1 MSKFGTVYEINLK
14 TRMKNLYPVVY
25 ENGKYYVC
33 KVHGS
38 SDIKIFPKASCWS
51 EASWS
56 TVTYETFKRFYEDGK
71 YANCHN
77 KIFVFVKTGE
87 PACFEPFMEMT
98 TEERRLEILERNL
111 NEAKRNLNEAKS
123 ILNRTI
129 ANLKYNEK
137 CVENA
142 KERIKTL
149 EKEKANIEK
158 IMQEKKLKKEN

>member
-1 MSKFGTVYEINLK
+1 MSNFGTIYEINLK

-25 ENGKYYVC
+25 ENEKYYVC
-33 KVHGS
+33 KVHGC
-38 SDIKIFPKASCWS
+38 SDIKFFPKASCWS

-56 TVTYETFKRFYEDGK
+56 AAVTYETFKKFYEYDK
-71 YANCHN
+71 YTNWN
-77 KIFVFVKTGE
+77 DRIFVFVKTGE

-98 TEERRLEILERNL
+98 AEEHRLEILDRNL
-111 NEAKRNLNEAKS
+111 NEAKNT
-123 ILNRTI
+123 LNRTI

-142 KERIKTL
+142 KERVKTL

>member
-33 KVHGS
+33 KVHGC
-38 SDIKIFPKASCWS
+38 SDIKTFPKTSSLREANWS
-51 EASWS
+51 A
-56 TVTYETFKRFYEDGK
+56 VTYETFKKFYKDDK
-71 YANCHN
+71 YTNWHN
-77 KIFVFVKTGE
+77 RIFVFVKTGE
-87 PACFEPFMEMT
+87 QACFEHFMEMT
-98 TEERRLEILERNL
+98 AEEHRLEILERNL
-111 NEAKRNLNEAKS
+111 NEAKS
-123 ILNRTI
+123 TLNRTI
-129 ANLKYNEK
+129 SNLKYNER

-142 KERIKTL
+142 KERITAL

>member
-14 TRMKNLYPVVY
+14 TGMKNLYPVIY
-25 ENGKYYVC
+25 ENMDYYVC
-33 KVHGS
+33 KVHGCN
-38 SDIKIFPKASCWS
+38 DIKIFHKTSFGYNASRS
-51 EASWS
+51 
-56 TVTYETFKRFYEDGK
+56 VITYATFKKDYEDGK
-71 YANCHN
+71 YSNWYVP
-77 KIFVFVKTGE
+77 IFVFVKTGE

-98 TEERRLEILERNL
+98 AEERRLEILDRNL
-111 NEAKRNLNEAKS
+111 NEAKNT
-123 ILNRTI
+123 LNRTI

-142 KERIKTL
+142 EARVKTL

>member
-1 MSKFGTVYEINLK
+1 MSNIGTVYELNLK

-33 KVHGS
+33 KVHGC
-38 SDIKIFPKASCWS
+38 SDIKTFHKSSLWGD
-51 EASWS
+51 ASWS
-56 TVTYETFKRFYEDGK
+56 AVTYETFKKFYEDEK
-71 YANCHN
+71 YAHWHN
-77 KIFVFVKTGE
+77 EILVFVKTSE

-98 TEERRLEILERNL
+98 SEQRRLEILERNL
-111 NEAKRNLNEAKS
+111 NEAKNT
-123 ILNRTI
+123 LNRTI
-129 ANLKYNEK
+129 SNLKYNEK

-142 KERIKTL
+142 KERVKAL

>member
-1 MSKFGTVYEINLK
+1 MSNIGTVYELNFK

-33 KVHGS
+33 KVHGCH
-38 SDIKIFPKASCWS
+38 DIKTFPKTSFWGD
-51 EASWS
+51 ASWS
-56 TVTYETFKRFYEDGK
+56 AVTYETFKKFYEDDK
-71 YANCHN
+71 YANWHN
-77 KIFVFVKTGE
+77 RVFVFVKNGE

-98 TEERRLEILERNL
+98 SEEHRLEILEKNL
-111 NEAKRNLNEAKS
+111 NTAKDT
-123 ILNRTI
+123 LNRTI
-129 ANLKYNEK
+129 ANLKYTEK

-142 KERIKTL
+142 KEKVKAL

>member
-14 TRMKNLYPVVY
+14 TGMKNLYPVIY
-25 ENGKYYVC
+25 ENMDYYVC
-33 KVHGS
+33 KVHGCN
-38 SDIKIFPKASCWS
+38 DIKIFHKASFGYN
-51 EASWS
+51 ASRS
-56 TVTYETFKRFYEDGK
+56 VITYATFKKDYEDGK
-71 YANCHN
+71 YSNWYVP
-77 KIFVFVKTGE
+77 IFVFVKTGE

-98 TEERRLEILERNL
+98 AEEHRLEILDRNL
-111 NEAKRNLNEAKS
+111 NEAKNT
-123 ILNRTI
+123 LNRTI

-142 KERIKTL
+142 KERVKTL

>member
-33 KVHGS
+33 KVHGC
-38 SDIKIFPKASCWS
+38 SDIKTFPKTSSWG

-56 TVTYETFKRFYEDGK
+56 AVTYETFKKFYEDDK
-71 YANCHN
+71 YTNWHN
-77 KIFVFVKTGE
+77 RIFVFVKTGE

-98 TEERRLEILERNL
+98 AEEHRLEILERNL
-111 NEAKRNLNEAKS
+111 NEAKS
-123 ILNRTI
+123 TLNRTI
-129 ANLKYNEK
+129 SNLKYNER

-142 KERIKTL
+142 KERVNAL

>member
-33 KVHGS
+33 KVHGC
-38 SDIKIFPKASCWS
+38 SDIKIFPKSA
-51 EASWS
+51 A
-56 TVTYETFKRFYEDGK
+56 VTYATFKKDYEDGK
-71 YANCHN
+71 YSNWYLPV
-77 KIFVFVKTGE
+77 FVFVKTGE
-87 PACFEPFMEMT
+87 PACFEPFMEIT
-98 TEERRLEILERNL
+98 AEERRLEILDRNL
-111 NEAKRNLNEAKS
+111 NEAKNT
-123 ILNRTI
+123 LNRTI
-129 ANLKYNEK
+129 ANLKHNEK

-142 KERIKTL
+142 KKRVKTL

>member
-14 TRMKNLYPVVY
+14 TGMKNLYPVIY
-25 ENGKYYVC
+25 ENMDYYVC
-33 KVHGS
+33 KVHGCN
-38 SDIKIFPKASCWS
+38 DIKIFHKTSFGYNASGS
-51 EASWS
+51 
-56 TVTYETFKRFYEDGK
+56 VITYATFKKDYEDGK
-71 YANCHN
+71 YSNWYVP
-77 KIFVFVKTGE
+77 IFVFVKTGE

-98 TEERRLEILERNL
+98 AEERRLEILDRNL
-111 NEAKRNLNEAKS
+111 NEAKNT
-123 ILNRTI
+123 LNRTI

-142 KERIKTL
+142 KERVKTL

>member
-1 MSKFGTVYEINLK
+1 MSNFGTIYEINLK

-38 SDIKIFPKASCWS
+38 SDIKIFPKDSCWS
-51 EASWS
+51 KANWS
-56 TVTYETFKRFYEDGK
+56 AAVTYETFKKFYEYDK
-71 YANCHN
+71 YTNWN
-77 KIFVFVKTGE
+77 DRIFVFVKTGE

-98 TEERRLEILERNL
+98 AEEHRLEILDRNL
-111 NEAKRNLNEAKS
+111 NEAKNA
-123 ILNRTI
+123 LNRTI

-142 KERIKTL
+142 KERVKTL

>member
-33 KVHGS
+33 KVHGCHDLRTFS
-38 SDIKIFPKASCWS
+38 KASSSYDSRWS
-51 EASWS
+51 AI
-56 TVTYETFKRFYEDGK
+56 TYEAFKKFYEDGK
-71 YANCHN
+71 YSNWYLP
-77 KIFVFVKTGE
+77 IFVFVKTGE
-87 PACFEPFMEMT
+87 PACFDPFMEMT
-98 TEERRLEILERNL
+98 SEERRLEILDRNL
-111 NEAKRNLNEAKS
+111 NEAKNT
-123 ILNRTI
+123 LNRTI

-142 KERIKTL
+142 KERVKTL

>member
-1 MSKFGTVYEINLK
+1 MSNFGTVYEINLK

-33 KVHGS
+33 KVHGC
-38 SDIKIFPKASCWS
+38 SDIKTFPKAFSWS

-56 TVTYETFKRFYEDGK
+56 AVTYETFKKFYEYDK
-71 YANCHN
+71 YANWN
-77 KIFVFVKTGE
+77 NRIFVFVKTGE

-98 TEERRLEILERNL
+98 AEERRLEILERNL
-111 NEAKRNLNEAKS
+111 NEAKNT
-123 ILNRTI
+123 LNRTI

-142 KERIKTL
+142 EERVKAL

-158 IMQEKKLKKEN
+158 IMQEKNLKKEN

>member
-14 TRMKNLYPVVY
+14 TGMKNLYPVIY
-25 ENGKYYVC
+25 ENMDYYVC
-33 KVHGS
+33 KVHGCN
-38 SDIKIFPKASCWS
+38 DIKIFHKTSFGYNASS
-51 EASWS
+51 S
-56 TVTYETFKRFYEDGK
+56 VITYATFKKDYEDGK
-71 YANCHN
+71 YSNWYAP
-77 KIFVFVKTGE
+77 IFVFVKTGE

-98 TEERRLEILERNL
+98 AEERRLEILDRNL
-111 NEAKRNLNEAKS
+111 NEAKNTLNS
-123 ILNRTI
+123 TI

-142 KERIKTL
+142 KERVKTL